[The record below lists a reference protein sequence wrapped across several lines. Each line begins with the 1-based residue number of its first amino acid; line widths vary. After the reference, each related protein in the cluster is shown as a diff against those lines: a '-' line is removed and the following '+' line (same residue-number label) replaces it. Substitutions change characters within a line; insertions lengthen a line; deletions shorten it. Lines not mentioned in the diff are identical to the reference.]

1 MRPEQ
6 ITKLVELEEQLVDLF
21 TFECKPAEWKKA
33 IAEPARKEA
42 HLQKKVALATMQLI
56 GRIQNSLRDLR
67 ANDGDTPARGKGGER
82 EDGDDETQSTLK
94 RVPAGLRKEAAA
106 LLKKHGKPH

>member
-6 ITKLVELEEQLVDLF
+6 ITKLAELEEQLVDLF
-21 TFECKPAEWKKA
+21 TYECKPAAWRA
-33 IAEPARKEA
+33 AEKDPQRGEA
-42 HLQKKVALATMQLI
+42 YKQKKVALSTMQLI

-67 ANDGDTPARGKGGER
+67 ANESDTPQPRRER
-82 EDGDDETQSTLK
+82 EDGETAVTLK
-94 RVPAGLRKEAAA
+94 RASTATRKAAEA

>member
-21 TFECKPAEWKKA
+21 TYECKPAAWRA
-33 IAEPARKEA
+33 AEKDPDRGEA
-42 HLQKKVALATMQLI
+42 YKQKKVALSTMQLI

-67 ANDGDTPARGKGGER
+67 ASDGDTPRGKTSER
-82 EDGDDETQSTLK
+82 EDGETDTAVTLK
-94 RVPAGLRKEAAA
+94 RVPAGLRKEAQA
-106 LLKKHGKPH
+106 LIKKHGKPH